1 MEPVTSAVGTALG
14 KTLLR
19 QASKSAGQRLAD
31 ATFGPKHERALQ
43 KVVEQSLAI
52 AVDAQVPEEATKEQ
66 RIHVRAV
73 LEESLNA
80 TLDTK
85 IISARTE
92 SERTRA
98 LQTLVSRL
106 RDPSLRTDIDS
117 MDVLGVKVIELLD
130 EFLKQL
136 PTKLLEEA
144 QRDSS
149 PLFQYFALKELAVI
163 REHIAK
169 VADAVQAIPTSAPDQ
184 DRIRVLAA
192 QGWVKTLKD
201 LYPNYPLL
209 IFAGSPAP
217 VCVFPAKKEEW
228 PNLESA
234 LGDLDGGTL
243 PAHDAYSDDFDP
255 AARAEFEYHLKT
267 AKARRK
273 WNGATY
279 ALKHIGT
286 PGGNIRID
294 SKPGRYFQSLVTSEA
309 CDMELMVA
317 LSTQPDESIPLSSL
331 PRRAWVHQ
339 KAADPVLDGS
349 GRSAALSVA
358 TVILT
363 ATKNG
368 DYAVLL
374 TPRSGEVATHKFFNH
389 VAPSG
394 ILSPLDVDLASLHEE
409 FSVRRNILREYLE
422 ELYSIEEYEVGTKPS
437 HEIENEP
444 EILRLKA
451 LIESGHASI
460 YYTGVSVNLLTLRPE
475 ICTLLLIRD
484 PNWIATESIEAEKSG
499 RPWRLAWEWL
509 PREEEH
515 QLPSGRRHHQFLM
528 LSKSLEPPQSDDT
541 TLQPTALLPNA
552 AAAID
557 LAIRTAREVIS

>member
-1 MEPVTSAVGTALG
+1 MDPVTSTVGAALG
-14 KTLLR
+14 KTILK

-43 KVVEQSLAI
+43 KVIEQSLAI

-66 RIHVRAV
+66 RVHVRAV

-80 TLDTK
+80 ALGTE
-85 IISARTE
+85 IISARTD

-98 LQTLVSRL
+98 LQILISKL

-117 MDVLGVKVIELLD
+117 MGTLGVKIIELLD

-136 PTKLLEEA
+136 PAELLEES

-149 PLFQYFALKELAVI
+149 PLFKYFALQELAAI
-163 REHIAK
+163 REHMVK
-169 VADAVQAIPTSAPDQ
+169 VAEAVRAIPASAPDQ
-184 DRIRVLAA
+184 DRIRVLGAE
-192 QGWVKTLKD
+192 GWAKTLQE
-201 LYPNYPLL
+201 LYPDYPLL
-209 IFAGSPAP
+209 VFAGNTNP
-217 VCVFPAKKEEW
+217 VCVFPAKKEERS
-228 PNLESA
+228 NLESA
-234 LGDLDGGTL
+234 LGALDGETL
-243 PAHDAYSDDFDP
+243 PAHDAYSDDFDA

-273 WNGATY
+273 WNGPTY
-279 ALKHIGT
+279 ALKCMSFPDGKT
-286 PGGNIRID
+286 RID
-294 SKPGRYFQSLVTSEA
+294 SKPGRYFQSLATSEA

-317 LSTQPDESIPLSSL
+317 LSSQPDESIPLSSL
-331 PRRAWVHQ
+331 PRRSWVHQ
-339 KAADPVLDGS
+339 KAANPVLDGS

-363 ATKNG
+363 ATRKG
-368 DYAVLL
+368 GYAALL

-394 ILSPLDVDLASLHEE
+394 ILSPLDVDLVSLHEE

-422 ELYSIEEYEVGTKPS
+422 ELYSVEEYEVGTKPS
-437 HEIENEP
+437 HEIESEP
-444 EILRLKA
+444 EILRLQG
-451 LIESGHASI
+451 LIESGQANL

-475 ICTLLLIRD
+475 ICTLLLVRD
-484 PNWIATESIEAEKSG
+484 PAWITREPVEAEKSG

-528 LSKSLEPPQSDDT
+528 LDKSLEPLRSDDP
-541 TLQPTALLPNA
+541 TLLPTALLPNA

-557 LAIRTAREVIS
+557 LALRTAREVLL